1 MTPGVRNPRREHTQ
15 ACEFEL
21 ILPKQSEEPGCPWPS
36 DTERFLPVQSN
47 LERTEVCDLSQE
59 NPMCAG
65 ASTVSACLRCLSGIQ
80 STLPATACRPPS
92 RLQLQGLGGLT
103 HLAPIQGREQSTGPR
118 SGIVCTICSQL
129 LSPATP
135 APLVHNPLEP
145 QDVILRKPAEC
156 WPGLTPDAT
165 ALWFRS
171 VLRQGLSHYATLA
184 ALPCNLRS
192 PCWDWRCGP

>member
-1 MTPGVRNPRREHTQ
+1 MSETQGGNTHKPANLNSFYQSRARNQAVVPGSLTRRDFFQCRATWKEQRFAILAKKTPCVLEHPLCPHVSVAYQ
-15 ACEFEL
+15 ASK
-21 ILPKQSEEPGCPWPS
+21 IPS
-36 DTERFLPVQSN
+36 Q
-47 LERTEVCDLSQE
+47 Q
-59 NPMCAG
+59 
-65 ASTVSACLRCLSGIQ
+65 Q
-80 STLPATACRPPS
+80 PAARPPS

-118 SGIVCTICSQL
+118 SGLLCTICSQL